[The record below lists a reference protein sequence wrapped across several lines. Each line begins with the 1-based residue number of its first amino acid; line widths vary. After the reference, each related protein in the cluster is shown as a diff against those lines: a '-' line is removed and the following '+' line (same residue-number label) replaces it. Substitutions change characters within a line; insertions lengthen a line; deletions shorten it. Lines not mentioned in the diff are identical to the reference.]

1 MDSRRAGESVVLL
14 GSLLLATLRIA
25 KEPGEGEYNIWIA
38 YELYVLLLAALL
50 YLVHTYTTVSD
61 RAVPLPPPPL
71 AHLHH
76 HPHLHN
82 NSSLN
87 AKRSR
92 PDSDKFGFI
101 WMSVPKNYRD
111 SADDGL
117 LTALLL
123 GPLIAAALLCTALAL
138 NAPPPP
144 SPTAASNAG
153 LPLNWAIEAPLRL
166 HGLQGLTPTAALL
179 RARYNVVSL
188 ATLTSAVLLLH
199 VCASKWW
206 EARVAAR
213 AAPQPTLNSTGSLIG
228 TSEGE
233 RRSVPRSEL
242 WRAVYFVLFA
252 VGVAGTAVGVRL
264 VLGLFAG
271 TGKEGVWMHL
281 TPFDIL
287 ASTLFYQF
295 TLYVALRMA
304 HRGFTLGELGLVCFG
319 GTAVFMEFLNI
330 TSARIWPITT
340 PYLRTYRLP
349 TPLVTFQTAL
359 IAGPFLTGFLLAPLL
374 VLSRHAAQTPAR
386 RRRWLSPAHA
396 LAARRRLALAAS
408 AGVVIIVLGP
418 LGLWMRW
425 VLGGRDPWVW
435 AVRWLLSK
443 RRRVA
448 LLAWWA
454 GIGSVSVA
462 GWMRQ
467 LARTRRA
474 AGMSMSMGGAGR
486 PPGMGMGMPSMSL
499 GSMGMGLGSMGGMS
513 INLASMGMG
522 GMMGANTTTAANGN
536 ANTHVNGS
544 GAGIGDATSA
554 PTPASALF
562 AASGEFLDRAPTL
575 RLNAR
580 RKFFHALVVVMFVPG
595 VAFDPAFTHLAFS
608 AAFALFVFA
617 EYIRYFAIYPLGA
630 AVHLFMNEF
639 LDAKDGGTAILSHFY
654 LLTGCAGA
662 VWLEGPSPLLHF
674 TGILVLGIGD
684 ALASIVGKRHGR
696 HAWSPTTPKTLE
708 GTAAFVGSVVAS
720 AWALRLSGLAEPF
733 STPLYVLVVALA
745 GVLEALSDQNDNLT
759 LPLYTWSALTLVGV
773 SS

>member
-1 MDSRRAGESVVLL
+1 MAERDLLFSLVLL
-14 GSLLLATLRIA
+14 GSLLFATLRIA
-25 KEPGEGEYNIWIA
+25 REPGDADYNVWIA
-38 YELYVLLLAALL
+38 QELYALLFAALL
-50 YLVHTYTTVSD
+50 YLLHTYTTLSD
-61 RAVPLPPPPL
+61 RAASIPIPPPPSV
-71 AHLHH
+71 AHLHQ
-76 HPHLHN
+76 HPH
-82 NSSLN
+82 NSTPN
-87 AKRSR
+87 PKRKT
-92 PDSDKFGFI
+92 DDKFGFI

-111 SADDGL
+111 SADDGI

-123 GPLIAAALLCTALAL
+123 GPLIAAALLCTSLTL
-138 NAPPPP
+138 NNPPANPNP
-144 SPTAASNAG
+144 HTNDIDGVYIAAASNAG
-153 LPLNWAIEAPLRL
+153 LPPNWAIEAPMRLRGPG
-166 HGLQGLTPTAALL
+166 GLEPIAALV
-179 RARYNVVSL
+179 RARYNLVSL

-199 VCASKWW
+199 VCASRWW
-206 EARVAAR
+206 EGRVAARVAATPTPPLMPLGG
-213 AAPQPTLNSTGSLIG
+213 AAAI
-228 TSEGE
+228 EGE
-233 RRSVPRSEL
+233 RRSVPRSEA
-242 WRAVYFVLFA
+242 WRAVNFVLFA
-252 VGVAGTAVGVRL
+252 VVVAGGAVGARVA
-264 VLGLFAG
+264 LGLG
-271 TGKEGVWMHL
+271 TGVWMHL
-281 TPFDIL
+281 TPFDVL
-287 ASTLFYQF
+287 AGTLFYQF

-304 HRGFTLGELGLVCFG
+304 HRGLTLGELGLVCFG
-319 GTAVFMEFLNI
+319 GTAVFMEFLSI
-330 TSARIWPITT
+330 TSARPSS
-340 PYLRTYRLP
+340 L
-349 TPLVTFQTAL
+349 
-359 IAGPFLTGFLLAPLL
+359 GPFLTGFLLAPLL
-374 VLSRHAAQTPAR
+374 VLSRHAAQTPMR

-396 LAARRRLALAAS
+396 LAARRRLALAAT
-408 AGVVIIVLGP
+408 AGVIVIVLGP

-425 VLGGRDPWVW
+425 VLGGRDPLVWV
-435 AVRWLLSK
+435 VRWVLAR
-443 RRRVA
+443 RRRVV
-448 LLAWWA
+448 LLGWWSSVG
-454 GIGSVSVA
+454 GISVA

-474 AGMSMSMGGAGR
+474 AGMGMAMGGSGR
-486 PPGMGMGMPSMSL
+486 APGMGMGMPSMSL

-522 GMMGANTTTAANGN
+522 MGIGANTTTNTSANPSANG
-536 ANTHVNGS
+536 AAAT
-544 GAGIGDATSA
+544 GAVDSA
-554 PTPASALF
+554 AVPPPTPASALF

-608 AAFALFVFA
+608 VAFALFVFA

-684 ALASIVGKRHGR
+684 ALASIIGKRHGR
-696 HAWSPTTPKTLE
+696 HAWSPTTSKTLE

-720 AWALRLSGLAEPF
+720 AWALRVWGLAEPF

-759 LPLYTWSALTLVGV
+759 LPLYTWSVLTLVKV